1 VVSQFTYNWL
11 ANCGATTPPVNTPP
25 TVANPIA
32 AQNATV
38 GQAYVLSLATVFTDA
53 QTPNQLTLSVSGLP
67 AGLSFVAPAT
77 ISGTPSVSGVS
88 TITVTATDPGSL
100 SASTSFVLTVNP
112 TGSIPPT
119 QPFALTGVT
128 TVSCESISAGARQV
142 SFTPQYVGLTGEPVS
157 FSVVNELSPTTAA
170 GPYSL
175 RLYTDNPVIT
185 LVARQGSVVS
195 QFSYN
200 WLAACGSGNARMS
213 AESVERLSVV
223 VLGNPTPAETVDVEV
238 RGVADQ
244 SVQLQLVNSQGQLV
258 SQQTIE
264 KAGTVERL
272 ILQLGKTAGT
282 YLLQVSTTTQKQT
295 VKIVKH

>member
-1 VVSQFTYNWL
+1 
-11 ANCGATTPPVNTPP
+11 
-25 TVANPIA
+25 
-32 AQNATV
+32 
-38 GQAYVLSLATVFTDA
+38 VLSLATVFTDA

-200 WLAACGSGNARMS
+200 WLAACGSGNARMI

-295 VKIVKH
+295 VKIVKQ